1 LPILQIRHAKPLESL
16 APARGT
22 ALAVEV
28 VMLTNLKKLSW
39 VKALACAGLFVTMSG
54 VLSGCYVET
63 GRRYHRP
70 YYARPVIVVR

>member
-1 LPILQIRHAKPLESL
+1 
-16 APARGT
+16 
-22 ALAVEV
+22 
-28 VMLTNLKKLSW
+28 MLTNLKKLSW